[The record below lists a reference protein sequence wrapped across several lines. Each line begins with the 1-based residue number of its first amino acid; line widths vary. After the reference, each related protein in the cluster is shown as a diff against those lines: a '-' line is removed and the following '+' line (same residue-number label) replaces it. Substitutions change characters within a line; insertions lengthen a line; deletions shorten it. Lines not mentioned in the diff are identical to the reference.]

1 MLYKKGQPLKLLEA
15 VQFARMFK
23 MVKKETTP
31 IYSSLA
37 IKEKTTPYS
46 ENRKN
51 TKQPIL
57 MFKRVTLWCAR
68 TLLKETLNLY
78 T

>member
-1 MLYKKGQPLKLLEA
+1 MLYKKGQPLKLLDA
-15 VQFARMFK
+15 VQFAKMCK

-31 IYSSLA
+31 IYLSVA
-37 IKEKTTPYS
+37 IKAKTTPYS
-46 ENRKN
+46 ENQKN
-51 TKQPIL
+51 TKWPIL